1 MAAITLSNRRV
12 AVFEDNDRITSK
24 IRTEAN
30 KRKLIKP
37 EAELGCL
44 IRDTFTDKEIEA
56 MGLVWIVAFHKPIKD
71 SDGDPSLLGAH
82 RYGAGPWLSADYG
95 RPDGGWNRVNGFA
108 FAVSQVSSV

>member
-1 MAAITLSNRRV
+1 ML
-12 AVFEDNDRITSK
+12 FEDNDRITSK

-56 MGLVWIVAFHKPIKD
+56 MGLVWIVAFHEPIKD
-71 SDGDPSLLGAH
+71 SDGDPLL
-82 RYGAGPWLSADYG
+82 LSASRCDDGHWLYACYDRPVYG
-95 RPDGGWNRVNGFA
+95 WYRDCGFA